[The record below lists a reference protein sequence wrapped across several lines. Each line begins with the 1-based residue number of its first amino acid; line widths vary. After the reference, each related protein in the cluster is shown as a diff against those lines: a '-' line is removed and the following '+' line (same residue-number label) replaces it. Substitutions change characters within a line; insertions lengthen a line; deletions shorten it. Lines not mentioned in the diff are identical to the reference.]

1 MRADSG
7 SWSGG
12 RVSNGAGELLG
23 ETQSGQM
30 HEIGFSLYTEMLG
43 RTVHLILF
51 VKVDPKW
58 MERREAYAS
67 VGLEFDA

>member
-1 MRADSG
+1 MVLGKGG
-7 SWSGG
+7 S
-12 RVSNGAGELLG
+12 AIKA
-23 ETQSGQM
+23 
-30 HEIGFSLYTEMLG
+30 IGKAAREDLTEMLG
-43 RTVHLILF
+43 QTVHLILF